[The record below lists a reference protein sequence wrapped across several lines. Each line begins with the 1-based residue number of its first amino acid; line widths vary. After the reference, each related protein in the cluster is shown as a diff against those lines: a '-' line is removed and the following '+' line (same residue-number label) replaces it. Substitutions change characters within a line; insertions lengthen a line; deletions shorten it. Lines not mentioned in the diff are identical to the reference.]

1 LFFTGRFLQLVI
13 GEAGWLKGWLA
24 ESAVRR
30 ESSPLGGEHRGS
42 RLKFVATGSLKQLFS
57 EPCWLSVMAG

>member
-1 LFFTGRFLQLVI
+1 LFFTGSFLQLVVR
-13 GEAGWLKGWLA
+13 EAGWLKGWLA

-30 ESSPLGGEHRGS
+30 ESPPLGGKRRRS

-57 EPCWLSVMAG
+57 EPCWLSDMAG